1 MKDTERL
8 IATLLARIEE
18 LEALVKQQAAR
29 IEEQSAKISELEKR
43 LSKNSRNSSK
53 PPSSDGLGK
62 PPRTTSL
69 RENGKNKSGGQKGH
83 KGETLKQVAHP
94 DKTIRHALQ
103 LCPDCGLSVGNQ
115 PVLDLVKRQVFD
127 IPVPQVEV
135 TEHQAESKYCSCCNK
150 VVTSLFPET
159 VTSPAQYGPVIR
171 SWAVY
176 YQNQHFIP
184 EDRLQQLFID
194 MYGVSLATATLASY
208 NAAAFEGLSGFE
220 ETTLLMAKKAAV
232 KHLDETGFRVAG
244 KTQWLHTLSTKT
256 LTYYHVSPKRKS
268 LLDGL
273 CGIVVHDHWRP
284 YYQLENVEHALCNQH
299 HLRELKALIE
309 HDKEEWA
316 IRMSRFLRLA
326 LRYRHWYEKHLI
338 PEHRL
343 SQFDKIYD
351 QIVNDGLTFHQS
363 LPPLPFQK
371 KRGKKKQRTGHN
383 LLLRLKHYKRDVL
396 RFLYNPD
403 SPFTNNDAERDLRM
417 VKCKQKISGGFRTL
431 RGAEQF
437 ARIRGFINT
446 ARKQGWNILASI
458 QAIFDEALSIP
469 MPQ

>member
-1 MKDTERL
+1 MKDTDQL

-18 LEALVKQQAAR
+18 LEALVKQQAVK

-43 LSKNSRNSSK
+43 LNKNSRNSSK
-53 PPSSDGLGK
+53 PPSTDGLGK

-69 RENGKNKSGGQKGH
+69 RENGKNTSGGQPGH
-83 KGETLKQVAHP
+83 KGETLKQVTHP

-103 LCPDCGLSVGNQ
+103 QCPACGLSLSNE
-115 PVLDLVKRQVFD
+115 PVLEVVKRQVFD
-127 IPVPQVEV
+127 ICVPKTEV
-135 TEHQAESKYCSCCNK
+135 TEHQTESKCCPCCKK
-150 VVTSLFPET
+150 VSGSLFPET

-184 EDRLQQLFID
+184 EDRLQQLFIEL
-194 MYGVSLATATLASY
+194 YGLSLATATLASY

-220 ETTLLMAKKAAV
+220 EETLSMAKKAAV

-244 KTQWLHTLSTKT
+244 KTQWLHTLSTRT

-309 HDKEEWA
+309 QDREEWA
-316 IRMSRFLRLA
+316 ARMSRFLKLA
-326 LRYRHWYEKHLI
+326 LRYRHWHGKRQI
-338 PEHRL
+338 PIHRL
-343 SQFDKIYD
+343 NQFDKIYER
-351 QIVNDGLTFHQS
+351 IVLDGLTFHQS

-383 LLLRLKHYKRDVL
+383 LLLRLKHYKQDVL

-417 VKCKQKISGGFRTL
+417 VKCKQKVSGGFRTST
-431 RGAEQF
+431 GADQF
-437 ARIRGFINT
+437 ARIRGFIST

-458 QAIFDEALSIP
+458 KTIFDGSATTP
-469 MPQ
+469 MLQ

>member
-1 MKDTERL
+1 MNDTDRL

-29 IEEQSAKISELEKR
+29 IAELEKR
-43 LSKNSRNSSK
+43 LNKNSRNSSK

-83 KGETLKQVAHP
+83 KGETLKQAAHP
-94 DKTIRHALQ
+94 DKIIRHALQ
-103 LCPDCGLSVGNQ
+103 LCPACGLSLNNQ
-115 PVLDLVKRQVFD
+115 PVLDIAKRQVFD
-127 IPVPQVEV
+127 IPAPKVEV
-135 TEHQAESKYCSCCNK
+135 TEHQTESKYCSCCNK
-150 VVTSLFPET
+150 VVSGLFPET
-159 VTSPAQYGPVIR
+159 VSSPAQYGSAIR

-184 EDRLQQLFID
+184 EDRLQQLFAD
-194 MYGVSLATATLASY
+194 MYGVSLATATLA
-208 NAAAFEGLSGFE
+208 NCNTAAFDALSGFE
-220 ETTLLMAKKAAV
+220 EAALSMAKKAAV

-256 LTYYHVSPKRKS
+256 LTYYHVSHKRKS

-273 CGIVVHDHWRP
+273 TGIVVHDHWRP

-309 HDKEEWA
+309 HEKEEWA
-316 IRMSRFLRLA
+316 TRMSRFLRLA
-326 LRYRHWYEKHLI
+326 LRYRHWCGKHPI
-338 PEHRL
+338 PIHRL
-343 SQFDKIYD
+343 NQFDKIYER
-351 QIVNDGLTFHQS
+351 IVNDGLNFHQS

-383 LLLRLKHYKRDVL
+383 LLLRLKHYKQDVL

-417 VKCKQKISGGFRTL
+417 VKCKQKISGGFRTS
-431 RGAEQF
+431 RGADQF
-437 ARIRGFINT
+437 ARIRGFIST
-446 ARKQGWNILASI
+446 ARKQGWNILDSI
-458 QAIFDEALSIP
+458 QTIFHQDWPIP
-469 MPQ
+469 MPE

>member
-1 MKDTERL
+1 MKDTEDL

-29 IEEQSAKISELEKR
+29 IADLEKR

-83 KGETLKQVAHP
+83 KGETLKQAAHP

-103 LCPDCGLSVGNQ
+103 LCPSCGLSLSNH
-115 PVLDLVKRQVFD
+115 PVLDIAKRQVFD
-127 IPVPQVEV
+127 IPVPQIEV
-135 TEHQAESKYCSCCNK
+135 TEHQTETKYCSCCNK
-150 VVTSLFPET
+150 VVSSLFPET
-159 VTSPAQYGPVIR
+159 VSSPTQYGSVIR

-184 EDRLQQLFID
+184 EDRLQQLFVD
-194 MYGVSLATATLASY
+194 MYGVSLATATLA
-208 NAAAFEGLSGFE
+208 NCNRAAFESLSGFE
-220 ETTLLMAKKAAV
+220 EAALSMAKKAAV
-232 KHLDETGFRVAG
+232 KHLDETGFRVGG

-256 LTYYHVSPKRKS
+256 LTYYHVSHKRKS

-273 CGIVVHDHWRP
+273 TGIVVHDHWRP

-316 IRMSRFLRLA
+316 TRMSRFLKLA
-326 LRYRHWYEKHLI
+326 LRYRHWYGKHPI

-343 SQFDKIYD
+343 NQFDKIYER
-351 QIVNDGLTFHQS
+351 IVNVGLTFHQS

-371 KRGKKKQRTGHN
+371 KRGKEKKRTGHN
-383 LLLRLKHYKRDVL
+383 LLLRLKHYKHDVL

-417 VKCKQKISGGFRTL
+417 VKCKQKISGGFRTSH
-431 RGAEQF
+431 GAEQF
-437 ARIRGFINT
+437 ARIRGFIST
-446 ARKQGWNILASI
+446 ARKQGWNILDSI
-458 QAIFDEALSIP
+458 QAIFLQDLPIP
-469 MPQ
+469 MPE